1 VPRQR
6 APSAA
11 LCTLAII
18 ALPAVGIG
26 DVAPPAAALDYPPA
40 LRATT
45 VDDYHGTL
53 VPDPYRGM
61 EDLDSVATRD
71 WVAAESGLTQRYLDA
86 LPHRAQLRSRLAQL
100 YDFERFGLPFQAQ
113 GRTFYARNAGLQNQS
128 VLYVAGAA
136 RNAGA
141 AVNAGS
147 ARGAAS
153 AVARRTRVALD
164 PNLLSKDGSLA
175 VTGYVA
181 SHDGRLLAYGVSV
194 SGSDWTDWHLRE
206 LSSGRDLPDVI
217 RYTKYYAPV
226 FSNDDRGLYY
236 SAFPAPAPG
245 SELSARDIGDA
256 VYYHALGTT
265 PAADRKLIEIAGHP
279 DWQYEPHLS
288 DDGRWLVVS
297 VGEGE
302 VGDKGLENVYLVDLA
317 ADAKVGAGA
326 PVTPVFEGFGAA
338 YVYAGSD
345 AGRLY
350 FLTTLGA
357 PNGKV
362 IAIDALQPHADPA
375 PTVVAEGAD
384 AIDLTE
390 PSVTLVDHQLIVRSM
405 HDAHS
410 RVVTYSLDG
419 TRRREIVLP
428 GTGTA
433 SGFAGRAADRATFYV
448 YSDLITPR
456 RVYRY
461 DLEAG
466 ASQVF
471 RSPRAAFDLQAF
483 ETRQVFYPGKDGTR
497 IPMLLAYRKGLR
509 LDGRNP
515 LLLYGYGGFGIP
527 LLPAFNPALIAWLE
541 LGGVYAIANIRGG
554 GEYGEAWHR
563 QANRSHKQVVFDDFI
578 AAAEWLIAQRYTA
591 TPRLAIRGDSNGG
604 LLVGACIT
612 QRPDL
617 YAAAIAGVGV
627 MDMLRFDRFGQ
638 GEGWTGE
645 YGSPQDPADFLALY
659 AYSPLHQVRPGT
671 RYPATLII
679 TGDHDT
685 RVMPMHSFKF
695 AAAMQ
700 AAQSGSEPVLL
711 YIEKSSGH
719 GGGPTVSQAIEQN
732 ADIYAFLV
740 DRLKMQ
746 PGLMSSDHDA
756 Q

>member
-1 VPRQR
+1 MLWQR
-6 APSAA
+6 APSAV

-18 ALPAVGIG
+18 AMPAGG
-26 DVAPPAAALDYPPA
+26 SCAEAPRAGGLHYPAA
-40 LRATT
+40 LRGTT
-45 VDDYHGTL
+45 VDDYHGTS
-53 VPDPYRGM
+53 VPDPYRGL
-61 EDLDSVATRD
+61 EDLDSAATRD
-71 WVAAESGLTQRYLDA
+71 WVDAESALTQHYLDA

-100 YDFERFGLPFQAQ
+100 YNFERFGLPFQAH
-113 GRTFYARNAGLQNQS
+113 GRTFYTRNTGLQNQS
-128 VLYVAGAA
+128 VLYVAGSAGTIAA
-136 RNAGA
+136 GSAGA
-141 AVNAGS
+141 AA
-147 ARGAAS
+147 GAAD
-153 AVARRTRVALD
+153 ARQAHIALD
-164 PNLLSKDGSLA
+164 PNSLSKDGSLG

-181 SHDGRLLAYGVSV
+181 SHDGRLIAYGVSV

-245 SELSARDIGDA
+245 SELSAQDIGDA
-256 VYYHALGTT
+256 VYYHALGTVA
-265 PAADRKLIEIAGHP
+265 AADRKLVEIAGHP
-279 DWQYEPHLS
+279 DWQYEPRVS
-288 DDGRWLVVS
+288 DDGRWLVVTA
-297 VGEGE
+297 GEGE
-302 VGDKGLENVYLVDLA
+302 VGDKGLENIYLVDLA
-317 ADAKVGAGA
+317 GDPRA
-326 PVTPVFEGFGAA
+326 VTPVAEGFGAA

-362 IAIDALQPHADPA
+362 IAIDPLQAHADPA
-375 PTVVAEGAD
+375 PTVIAEGAD
-384 AIDLTE
+384 AIDLTA

-410 RVVTYSLDG
+410 RIVTYSLDG

-433 SGFAGRAADRATFYV
+433 NGFAGRAEDRATFYS
-448 YSDLITPR
+448 YADLITPP

-466 ASQVF
+466 TSQVF
-471 RSPRAAFDLQAF
+471 RSPRAAFNPQSFQA
-483 ETRQVFYPGKDGTR
+483 RQVFYPGKDGTR
-497 IPMLLAYRKGLR
+497 IPMMLAYRKGLR
-509 LDGRNP
+509 FDGRNP

-527 LLPAFNPALIAWLE
+527 VLPAFNPALIAWLE

-554 GEYGEAWHR
+554 GEYGEVWHR
-563 QANRSHKQVVFDDFI
+563 QANRHHKQVVFDDFI

-591 TPRLAIRGDSNGG
+591 TPRLAIRGESNGG

-612 QRPDL
+612 QRPEL
-617 YAAAIAGVGV
+617 YGAAIAGVGV

-645 YGSPQDPADFLALY
+645 YGSPQEPADFAALY

-711 YIEKSSGH
+711 YIERSSGH
-719 GGGPTVSQAIEQN
+719 GGGPTVSQAIEQS

-740 DRLKMQ
+740 DRLQMQ
-746 PGLMSSDHDA
+746 LNFMSTD
-756 Q
+756 